1 MIKKIFRVFR
11 EKLLNGLTI
20 RIDSLLAD
28 NALLKE
34 QRVELQERVSHNFDM
49 LSELLREHQRLVIEN
64 QQAFVLLE
72 TKLEKINSQYT
83 ELVEL
88 VNMKFTEINTNE
100 NLNVVITRL
109 GELSSSISN
118 LGEGSHVQFS
128 ILQNKVNS
136 LLTRQL
142 TIKKPNKSN
151 KIRVLFII
159 HNMYTWAA
167 LDLIYRN
174 LWQRQDSEVFV
185 LAIQSQESD
194 SGIRQSYSSKTKIFL
209 EKANIRFHS
218 IDDRD
223 VYSFIAYLTAISPD
237 YIIRQSGWD
246 SDIPELYSSLNLS
259 NYKIVYI
266 PYYSLDVVD
275 DFSPDKLNLE
285 YNQNFHLHCYKIY
298 GVSNEF
304 VTKAKE
310 IYLAD
315 PGKFKFLGN
324 TKLEY
329 LSKKVKEH
337 NHFINSGIANIIW
350 APHHSINGQWLA
362 FGTFEKNCMD
372 FITLAKNYG
381 DRIHIKFRPH
391 PLLKNS
397 MYSFDANLWNNFI
410 EEWNALPNTSIDEE
424 WDYTKSFEWSDL
436 MVTDGISFIAEYP
449 LTNKPIIYI
458 ESETHLEFNNNGV
471 LSKNCCYVAKD
482 SSELFYLIERFFEQD
497 LPYKADYV
505 EILRNELCIDN
516 ASERIVNDLLGTSD
530 E

>member
-34 QRVELQERVSHNFDM
+34 QRFELQERVSHNFDM

-209 EKANIRFHS
+209 EKANIQLM
-218 IDDRD
+218 IEM
-223 VYSFIAYLTAISPD
+223 FI
-237 YIIRQSGWD
+237 
-246 SDIPELYSSLNLS
+246 
-259 NYKIVYI
+259 
-266 PYYSLDVVD
+266 
-275 DFSPDKLNLE
+275 
-285 YNQNFHLHCYKIY
+285 HL
-298 GVSNEF
+298 
-304 VTKAKE
+304 
-310 IYLAD
+310 L
-315 PGKFKFLGN
+315 
-324 TKLEY
+324 
-329 LSKKVKEH
+329 
-337 NHFINSGIANIIW
+337 
-350 APHHSINGQWLA
+350 
-362 FGTFEKNCMD
+362 
-372 FITLAKNYG
+372 
-381 DRIHIKFRPH
+381 RI
-391 PLLKNS
+391 
-397 MYSFDANLWNNFI
+397 
-410 EEWNALPNTSIDEE
+410 
-424 WDYTKSFEWSDL
+424 
-436 MVTDGISFIAEYP
+436 
-449 LTNKPIIYI
+449 
-458 ESETHLEFNNNGV
+458 
-471 LSKNCCYVAKD
+471 
-482 SSELFYLIERFFEQD
+482 
-497 LPYKADYV
+497 
-505 EILRNELCIDN
+505 
-516 ASERIVNDLLGTSD
+516 
-530 E
+530 

>member
-34 QRVELQERVSHNFDM
+34 QRVELQEIVSHNFDM

-259 NYKIVYI
+259 NYKIIYI

-285 YNQNFHLHCYKIY
+285 YNQNFHLH
-298 GVSNEF
+298 
-304 VTKAKE
+304 
-310 IYLAD
+310 
-315 PGKFKFLGN
+315 
-324 TKLEY
+324 
-329 LSKKVKEH
+329 
-337 NHFINSGIANIIW
+337 
-350 APHHSINGQWLA
+350 
-362 FGTFEKNCMD
+362 
-372 FITLAKNYG
+372 
-381 DRIHIKFRPH
+381 
-391 PLLKNS
+391 
-397 MYSFDANLWNNFI
+397 
-410 EEWNALPNTSIDEE
+410 
-424 WDYTKSFEWSDL
+424 
-436 MVTDGISFIAEYP
+436 
-449 LTNKPIIYI
+449 
-458 ESETHLEFNNNGV
+458 
-471 LSKNCCYVAKD
+471 
-482 SSELFYLIERFFEQD
+482 
-497 LPYKADYV
+497 
-505 EILRNELCIDN
+505 
-516 ASERIVNDLLGTSD
+516 
-530 E
+530 